1 MYYIFR
7 VLFVILQKNLK
18 LIYCLIKID
27 LIMGN
32 SAYGKGAYDTAQKL
46 TKEFN
51 QKIQEKNDQTI
62 IVGILSAIATGT
74 LALLGL
80 KK

>member
-1 MYYIFR
+1 LNFSLYFCKR
-7 VLFVILQKNLK
+7 NLK

-51 QKIQEKNDQTI
+51 KKMQEKNVQTAT
-62 IVGILSAIATGT
+62 VSILSAIFG
-74 LALLGL
+74 ALLGGIR
-80 KK
+80 K

>member
-1 MYYIFR
+1 
-7 VLFVILQKNLK
+7 
-18 LIYCLIKID
+18 
-27 LIMGN
+27 MGN

-51 QKIQEKNDQTI
+51 KNIKEKNVQTATLS
-62 IVGILSAIATGT
+62 ILSAIFG
-74 LALLGL
+74 ALLGGI

>member
-1 MYYIFR
+1 
-7 VLFVILQKNLK
+7 
-18 LIYCLIKID
+18 
-27 LIMGN
+27 MGN